1 MRLQAKSHEGK
12 AELIIEA
19 AQKRFATYGIEKTTM
34 REIAGDL
41 QMTKGS
47 LYYYFP
53 DKENLYMAVVEKE
66 QAEFIRVLHED
77 LKNISDP
84 VEGLKK
90 YVINRLSYFKTLVN
104 LSRMRAESFTQFKP
118 LIADSMIRFRENEKL
133 FVKDLLDKGL
143 ASGIF
148 RIDNTMETAT
158 LFLDLLRGLR
168 GAVLSDKK
176 LLIIEDDEYRLMAE
190 KAIQFT
196 DIFINGLRKK

>member
-1 MRLQAKSHEGK
+1 MRIQAKSHERK
-12 AELIIEA
+12 AELIIVA

-34 REIAGDL
+34 REIAADL

-66 QAEFIRVLHED
+66 QAEFIRVLQED

-104 LSRMRAESFTQFKP
+104 LSRMRTESFTQFKP
-118 LIADSMIRFRENEKL
+118 LIANSMIRFRENEKL
-133 FVKDLLDKGL
+133 FVKDLLDKGVVER
-143 ASGIF
+143 IF
-148 RIDNTMETAT
+148 SIDNTQETAS

-168 GAVLSDKK
+168 GTLLSDKK
-176 LLIIEDDEYRLMAE
+176 LLIIEDDEYKLMAD
-190 KAIQFT
+190 KAIRFT
-196 DIFINGLRKK
+196 DIFINGLRDK